1 MFSESTTVTGTA
13 TAKGNFNITMECT
26 SGQTVGTATGTCKV
40 TDNKVTTTSNFKKPT
55 DAYVNMVT
63 ITNSG
68 TIPAVLKTVDSSNN
82 KNNEWKVAGD
92 ERYLNEY
99 YLVAMYQLEEYE
111 SDSSLEAAKIEL
123 QPGESISLIIT
134 HAWGDSVGIDN
145 GVQKEVPEAGAS
157 MSYNIT
163 LGFEQLT
170 TN

>member
-1 MFSESTTVTGTA
+1 
-13 TAKGNFNITMECT
+13 MECT

-99 YLVAMYQLEEYE
+99 YLVAMYLLDGIEGDYAVE
-111 SDSSLEAAKIEL
+111 SANIEL
-123 QPGESISLIIT
+123 QPNESIILQIRHGWPSSDDI
-134 HAWGDSVGIDN
+134 DDGI
-145 GVQKEVPEAGAS
+145 QKEVPEAGAS

-163 LGFEQLT
+163 LGFEKLT